1 MGNREK
7 QLKNASMPSDLKY
20 LNRKRILDIIRNTTE
35 VSVNDISEATK
46 ISRPTV
52 KKAIQS
58 FEEIGLLVSAG
69 KGSSTNIGG
78 KRPELYSFSCNKR
91 ILCISLEESYI
102 HFAVLTMKNE
112 CILEIEIPATYN
124 NTLDTFQK
132 ELAIHIEDIL
142 VNAEIS
148 HDELYGISFA
158 IAGFVDQ
165 KYGIVRFFMMAP
177 HWGRNINIKE
187 WLEKLYPK
195 QEIIVENLVR
205 MAGNALL
212 LEEEFRNKRTV
223 VMYAEAGISS
233 CYIDNV
239 VLTGRNALI
248 GEIGHMTV
256 DYSDEEICSCGSKGC
271 FERMVSAERIRH
283 RLKKNSMKLLKSSI
297 NQWIESKDLIRH
309 VFEEADNGDELSM
322 IEVGYLA
329 EMFSLMLKNV
339 AINFDPEIVVLLGQY
354 AYAGDYFKIKL
365 KEERKKARFF
375 PEETASVIYYDIRP
389 LRELQKAGG
398 YQVLTQKFFENPIF
412 YEGNIKENED

>member
-7 QLKNASMPSDLKY
+7 HVKNASMPSDLKY
-20 LNRKRILDIIRNTTE
+20 LNRKRILDIIRNSTE

-52 KKAIQS
+52 KKAMQS
-58 FEEIGLLVSAG
+58 FEEIGLLVSVG
-69 KGSSTNIGG
+69 KGNSTNIGG

-91 ILCISLEESYI
+91 ILCISLEENYI
-102 HFAVLTMKNE
+102 HFAILTMKNE
-112 CILEIEIPATYN
+112 CILEIEIPATYK

-132 ELAIHIEDIL
+132 ELVGQIEEIL
-142 VNAEIS
+142 ANAEVS
-148 HDELYGISFA
+148 HEELYGISLA
-158 IAGFVDQ
+158 IAGFVDR
-165 KYGIVRFFMMAP
+165 KCGIVRFFMMAP

-187 WLEKLYPK
+187 WLKKLYPK

-233 CYIDNV
+233 CYIDKV

-271 FERMVSAERIRH
+271 FERMVSAERIRY
-283 RLKKNSMKLLKSSI
+283 RLKKNSLKLLESSI
-297 NQWIESKDLIRH
+297 NQWIESKNLLRH
-309 VFEEADNGDELSM
+309 VFEEADNGDELAK

-354 AYAGDYFKIKL
+354 AYAGEYFKLKL

-375 PEETASVIYYDIRP
+375 PEETASVIYYDTRP

-398 YQVLTQKFFENPIF
+398 YQVLTQNFFDNPVF
-412 YEGNIKENED
+412 YDGNIKGNEE

>member
-7 QLKNASMPSDLKY
+7 HVKNASMPSDLKY
-20 LNRKRILDIIRNTTE
+20 LNRKRILDIIRNSTE

-91 ILCISLEESYI
+91 ILCISLEENHI
-102 HFAVLTMKNE
+102 HFVVLTMKNE
-112 CILEIEIPATYN
+112 CILEMEIPSDYHK
-124 NTLDTFQK
+124 TLEIFKK
-132 ELAIHIEDIL
+132 ELAGHIEDVL
-142 VNAEIS
+142 ENAKVS
-148 HDELYGISFA
+148 HKELYGISLS
-158 IAGFVDQ
+158 IAGFVDRSC
-165 KYGIVRFFMMAP
+165 GIVRFCMMAP
-177 HWGRNINIKE
+177 HWGRNIDIKA
-187 WLEKLYPK
+187 WLEKLYNK
-195 QEIIVENLVR
+195 QEIVVENLVR
-205 MAGNALL
+205 IAGNALL
-212 LEEEFRNKRTV
+212 LEEKFRKKRTV

-233 CYIDNV
+233 CYIDDI

-248 GEIGHMTV
+248 GEIGHMTI
-256 DYSDEEICSCGSKGC
+256 DYSDKEICSCGSRGC
-271 FERMVSAERIRH
+271 FERMVSADRIRC
-283 RLKKNSMKLLKSSI
+283 RLKKNPRKLLESAI
-297 NQWIESKDLIRH
+297 NQWIESKDLLQH
-309 VFEEADNGDELSM
+309 VFEEADNGDELSK
-322 IEVGYLA
+322 IEVSYLA

-354 AYAGDYFKIKL
+354 AYAGEYFKSKL

-375 PEETASVIYYDIRP
+375 PEETASVVYYDTRP

-398 YQVLTQKFFENPIF
+398 YQVLTEKFFENPVF
-412 YEGNIKENED
+412 YKGFSEENEE